1 MSDMSDKDPASRLLH
16 GFVKRPFVLLMHEG
30 SEDGFHFDWLCAVD
44 ENGEQ
49 PLQGWRI
56 PDRLDLMSVD
66 QVAPATPMPPHRP
79 RYLEF
84 EGWLSDD
91 RGVVTRVASGH
102 VRHAPL
108 PIDTGIAMLEWTTG
122 SSAGRTQILHVHRRD
137 EDDWILQCAGW
148 SHYLKENA
156 AD

>member
-1 MSDMSDKDPASRLLH
+1 MSDAKPASGLLH
-16 GFVKRPFVLLMHEG
+16 GFVQRPFVLLMHEG

-44 ENGEQ
+44 EKGEQ

-66 QVAPATPMPPHRP
+66 HVLPATPTAPHRP
-79 RYLEF
+79 RYLEY

-91 RGVVTRVASGH
+91 RGLVTRVARGH

-108 PIDTGIAMLEWTTG
+108 PIDTGIALLEWTEG
-122 SSAGRTQILHVHRRD
+122 SFAGRTQTLHVQRRD
-137 EDDWILQCAGW
+137 DEDWILHCAAW
-148 SHYLKENA
+148 SHYIQEK
-156 AD
+156 DTY